1 MLYCFAK
8 LVYCIQCDL
17 NSEQAV
23 PFAKDFRG
31 CILIGRIFPECT
43 GLQRPGRRGPFT
55 STRPR
60 PVLTAAILCR
70 DRRKCLSCQGQV
82 SDGAWQTPDNQ
93 YTLALKDKPPGEV
106 VDQLLIPTQ
115 VKLYRVHVNVR
126 HISAM
131 SICNFYQNFII
142 FATGLGQLI
151 PRCIR

>member
-1 MLYCFAK
+1 MHRFTVAGQKRAFYADPPSPCFDSCNPLSRQWQVFK
-8 LVYCIQCDL
+8 PTDTCV
-17 NSEQAV
+17 
-23 PFAKDFRG
+23 
-31 CILIGRIFPECT
+31 
-43 GLQRPGRRGPFT
+43 
-55 STRPR
+55 
-60 PVLTAAILCR
+60 CR

-93 YTLALKDKPPGEV
+93 YALTLKHKPPGEV